1 MSQEV
6 PMNLPQLALSQTRD
20 SAACLSDVAR
30 TLCQRLRNGAPVSH
44 QGLKRLMT
52 EAFGDDDAGGLWSM
66 RDAYDALETA
76 QVLLLADPQN
86 PLLDGTPSD
95 IFERLRLFERGLPT
109 QTYRSEKQV
118 DLQQFSTPITLAW
131 LVARAARCG
140 PDDMLL
146 EPSAGTGM
154 LAVHGL
160 RAGANLLLNE
170 HDPARADLLSHNLS
184 QIVTRHDGEHIHDL
198 LISERQPTL
207 VLINPPFSRSS
218 ARGIDRHAGARHLRA
233 ALACLAPGGRC
244 VAIMPTSFSPEGSA
258 ALGYNAVAELVPP
271 RVELTISGSPY
282 AKHGTGIDVRLLVF
296 DKGWTGTPERHFASD
311 IDAVLRLV
319 LAMPDRLDPM
329 EPPPLAPPPAV
340 ATPRSLVP
348 AALSPAMLFARMN
361 GQKLAPPSRI
371 AATAD
376 EARPISYAAHQTPLA
391 PGETVGIYS
400 TWRLARIAI
409 ENASRHPDDLVESI
423 AMASVSLPVPR
434 YQPILQ
440 ERAIRAL
447 SEAQLETIIYAGEAH
462 ERDLAGRF
470 SANLAGDRLIEDSDG
485 QLYRT
490 GFFIADGTGVGKG
503 REAAGI
509 ILDQWNRGN
518 RRAIWISMADLI
530 EDARRDWTALGG
542 LAIDIQP
549 IANFPLGKAITM
561 ESGIVFLTYAA
572 LRSAR
577 HDAASRLQQLLDWTG
592 EDFAGVIVFDESH
605 AMAHAG
611 GTETDF
617 GKAQGSEQGLAGV
630 RLQNALPRARILYM
644 SATGAARPENLSYAV
659 RLGLWGPGTAFAT
672 RDMFMKA
679 MEEGGIAALEVVC
692 RDLKA
697 MGLYTA
703 RALSFAGVEYEPLE
717 HVLTP
722 EQVAIYDAYADS
734 WAIIHRGLRDVL
746 AEIGIVDRIS
756 GKTQNAR
763 ARGSALSAFESAK
776 LRFFSSLLVSLKIP
790 SLIKAIEQELAS
802 DNAVLVQLASTGEAI
817 MDRRLSELSAQERA
831 MLDVQV
837 SPKETLVD
845 YLKNAFPVRQM
856 RVFRADDGAVRAE
869 PMTDADGNPV
879 LCRQAIAARDA
890 MIEDLCALPAIPTAL
905 DALIAHFGTDRV
917 AEITGRSRR
926 IVIDVTGKQKV
937 ERRGARANVL
947 EVQAFQNG
955 SKPIAAFSLAGSTG
969 RSMHSD
975 RNCPTAHR
983 RRAHFL
989 LELGFRIL
997 SAVQGFGRSHRTNQM
1012 TAPVYR
1018 PLTTDCRGER
1028 RFLST
1033 IIRGLEAL
1041 GALTRGQRQTGSQ
1054 NLFDPSDN
1062 LESDYARDAL
1072 TQWFHLLYEGKLRS
1086 VSLEA
1091 FQEMTGLE
1099 LCGEGGELLE
1109 RLPPIHRWL
1118 NRILALRIATQ
1129 NSIFEEFLGLV
1140 EDRVEAART
1149 AGTLDLG
1156 IETIR
1161 ADRMDLLSDQLLRT
1175 DPVTGAETRLLR
1187 LELHRRPPIISW
1199 AMLQL
1204 ECKDA
1209 EDIAWLRN
1217 ARSGRVALRV
1227 PTWPGQDEEG
1237 NWIERC
1243 YLLRP
1248 TGQSRMEVA
1257 ALAASH
1263 WSEIDR
1269 DTFQLLWE
1277 QEAAE
1282 AGKNLLVETITLA
1295 TGLLLPV
1302 WNKLPEDDVRVWR
1315 IDDGAGSSIL
1325 GRIIHPAAIERL
1337 EREFGLDG
1345 GIALGPEEIIAGAR
1359 AGSGVQIPGLGTAR
1373 LARVHVNDSP
1383 RLEIRDYRPEDRT
1396 WLKACGAF
1404 SEVVAFKTRLFLPPE
1419 RARDMLERIIAERR

>member
-1 MSQEV
+1 
-6 PMNLPQLALSQTRD
+6 MNLPQLALSQTQDAPAR
-20 SAACLSDVAR
+20 LFEVAR
-30 TLCQRLRNGAPVSH
+30 SLVHRLRNGGMVNRQS
-44 QGLKRLMT
+44 LKRVMT
-52 EAFGDDDAGGLWSM
+52 QMFGEDDAAGAWSM

-76 QVLLLADPQN
+76 QVLHLTDPQSALLA
-86 PLLDGTPSD
+86 GTPLD
-95 IFERLRLFERGLPT
+95 IFQRLRQFERGLPT

-118 DLQQFSTPITLAW
+118 DLQQFSTPISLAW
-131 LVARAARCG
+131 LAAMAARCRS
-140 PDDMLL
+140 DDILL

-154 LAVHGL
+154 LAVHGS
-160 RAGANLLLNE
+160 RAGACLLLNE
-170 HDPARADLLSHNLS
+170 RDPARAALLSRS
-184 QIVTRHDGEHIHDL
+184 FGQIVTGHDAEHIQDL
-198 LISERQPTL
+198 LITERPPTL
-207 VLINPPFSRSS
+207 VLINPPFSRS
-218 ARGIDRHAGARHLRA
+218 AGRGIDRHAGARHLRG
-233 ALACLAPGGRC
+233 ALASLAPGGRC

-271 RVELTISGSPY
+271 RVEITILGRPY

-296 DKGWTGTPERHFASD
+296 DKGWVGMPERHIAAN
-311 IDAVLRLV
+311 IEAALE
-319 LAMPDRLDPM
+319 LALAIPDRLDPLQ
-329 EPPPLAPPPAV
+329 PPPLVPPPAV
-340 ATPRSLVP
+340 A
-348 AALSPAMLFARMN
+348 LSPSRPATNISPGNLFAHMN
-361 GQKLAPPSRI
+361 GQRLAPPSRI
-371 AATAD
+371 AAAAND
-376 EARPISYAAHQTPLA
+376 ARLIAYTVRREPFP
-391 PGETVGIYS
+391 PGEIVGIYS
-400 TWRLARIAI
+400 AWRPARIAI
-409 ENASRHPDDLVESI
+409 DGVSRHPDDLVESI

-434 YQPILQ
+434 YQPLLQ
-440 ERAIRAL
+440 DRAVTAL
-447 SEAQLETIIYAGEAH
+447 SEAQLETVIYAGEAH
-462 ERDLAGRF
+462 ARDLVGSF
-470 SANLAGDRLIEDSDG
+470 SSNIAGDRLIEDKEG
-485 QLYRT
+485 KLYRT

-509 ILDQWNRGN
+509 ILDQWNRAN

-549 IANFPLGKAITM
+549 ISNFPLGTSIIM

-577 HDAASRLQQLLDWTG
+577 HDTASRLQQLLDWTG
-592 EDFAGVIVFDESH
+592 EGFAGVIVFDESH

-617 GKAQGSEQGLAGV
+617 GKARGSEQGLAGV

-672 RDMFMKA
+672 RDMFMTA

-722 EQVAIYDAYADS
+722 DQISIYDAYADS
-734 WAIIHRGLRDVL
+734 WSIIHRGLRDVL

-776 LRFFSSLLVSLKIP
+776 LRFFSSLLVSMKIP
-790 SLIKAIEQELAS
+790 SLVEAIEQELSAG
-802 DNAVLVQLASTGEAI
+802 NAVLVQLASTGESI
-817 MDRRLSELSAQERA
+817 MDRRLSELSAEERA
-831 MLDVQV
+831 TMDVQV
-837 SPKETLVD
+837 SPKETLID

-856 RVFRADDGAVRAE
+856 RVFRAEDGAMRAE
-869 PMTDADGNPV
+869 PMIDADGNPV
-879 LCRQAIAARDA
+879 LCRQATTARDEL
-890 MIEDLCALPAIPTAL
+890 IEELCALPAIPTAL

-926 IVIDVTGKQKV
+926 IVTEIAGRQKV
-937 ERRGARANVL
+937 ERRGARANVF
-947 EVQAFQNG
+947 EVQAFQDG
-955 SKPIAAFSLAGSTG
+955 RKPIAAFSLAGSTG

-975 RNCPTAHR
+975 RDCSSAHR
-983 RRAHFL
+983 RRIHFL
-989 LELGFRIL
+989 LELGFRIF
-997 SAVQGFGRSHRTNQM
+997 SAVQGFGRSHRTNQL
-1012 TAPVYR
+1012 TPPVYR

-1062 LESDYARDAL
+1062 LESDHARDAL
-1072 TQWFHLLYEGKLRS
+1072 IQWFHLLYEGKLRS
-1086 VSLEA
+1086 VSLA
-1091 FQEMTGLE
+1091 DFQDMTGLE
-1099 LCGEGGELLE
+1099 LCDEGGELLE

-1140 EDRVEAART
+1140 EDRVEVARA

-1161 ADRMDLLSDQLLRT
+1161 AEKMDLLSDRLLRT

-1187 LELHRRPPIISW
+1187 LELHRRPPVTSW
-1199 AMLQL
+1199 AELLLQ
-1204 ECKDA
+1204 CKGIG
-1209 EDIAWLRN
+1209 DIACLHN

-1227 PTWPGQDEEG
+1227 PTWRGQDEEG
-1237 NWIERC
+1237 EWIERC
-1243 YLLRP
+1243 YLIRP
-1248 TGQSRMEVA
+1248 TGQIRIDVA
-1257 ALAASH
+1257 ALSGSH
-1263 WSEIDR
+1263 WSEIER
-1269 DTFQLLWE
+1269 DTFQALWE

-1282 AGKNLLVETITLA
+1282 AGKNLMVETITMA

-1302 WNKLPEDDVRVWR
+1302 WHKLPEDDVRVWR
-1315 IDDGAGSSIL
+1315 IDDGVGSSIL
-1325 GRIIHPAAIERL
+1325 GRIIHPAAVERI

-1345 GIALGPEEIIAGAR
+1345 GIALGPDEIIAGAR
-1359 AGSGVQIPGLGTAR
+1359 TASGVSIPGLGPAR

-1404 SEVVAFKTRLFLPPE
+1404 SEVVAFKTRLFLPPD
-1419 RARDMLERIIAERR
+1419 RASDILARLIAERA

>member
-1 MSQEV
+1 MT
-6 PMNLPQLALSQTRD
+6 LPQLALSQSQDAPRRLF
-20 SAACLSDVAR
+20 AVAR
-30 TLCQRLRNGAPVSH
+30 SLAHRLRNGGMVNRQS
-44 QGLKRLMT
+44 LKRMMT
-52 EAFGDDDAGGLWSM
+52 QAFGENDAAGGWSM

-76 QVLLLADPQN
+76 QVLYLADPQS
-86 PLLDGTPSD
+86 PLLAGTPAD
-95 IFERLRLFERGLPT
+95 IFQRLRQFERALPT
-109 QTYRSEKQV
+109 QTYRSEKQI
-118 DLQQFSTPITLAW
+118 DLQQFSTPISLAW
-131 LVARAARCG
+131 LAAMAARCRS
-140 PDDMLL
+140 DDILL

-154 LAVHGL
+154 LAVHGA
-160 RAGANLLLNE
+160 RAGARLLLNE
-170 HDPARADLLSHNLS
+170 QDSARADLLSRSLG
-184 QIVTRHDGEHIHDL
+184 QIVTGHDAEHIQDL
-198 LISERQPTL
+198 LTTEQLPTL
-207 VLINPPFSRSS
+207 VLINPPFSRSTG
-218 ARGIDRHAGARHLRA
+218 RGIDRHAGARHLRG
-233 ALACLAPGGRC
+233 ALASLAPGGRC
-244 VAIMPTSFSPEGSA
+244 VAIMPASFFPEGSA
-258 ALGYNAVAELVPP
+258 APGYNIVAELVPP
-271 RVELTISGSPY
+271 RVEITILGRPY

-296 DKGWTGTPERHFASD
+296 DKGWVGEPERHVAGD
-311 IDAVLRLV
+311 LEAALALV
-319 LAMPDRLDPM
+319 LAIPDRLDLRQ
-329 EPPPLAPPPAV
+329 PPPLVPPPAV
-340 ATPRSLVP
+340 ALLP
-348 AALSPAMLFARMN
+348 ARPVINIPAKTLFAPMGVHR
-361 GQKLAPPSRI
+361 LAPPSRV
-371 AATAD
+371 AAVAND
-376 EARPISYAAHQTPLA
+376 ARPVTYMVREEPLA

-400 TWRLARIAI
+400 AWRPARIAI
-409 ENASRHPDDLVESI
+409 DGVSSHPDDLVESI
-423 AMASVSLPVPR
+423 AMASVFLPVPR
-434 YQPILQ
+434 YRPLLQ
-440 ERAIRAL
+440 TRAVRAL

-462 ERDLAGRF
+462 ARDLVGCF
-470 SANLAGDRLIEDSDG
+470 SANLAGDRLIEDRDG
-485 QLYRT
+485 KLYRT

-509 ILDQWNRGN
+509 ILDQWNRAN

-549 IANFPLGKAITM
+549 ISNFPLGTSITM
-561 ESGIVFLTYAA
+561 ESGIIFLTYAA

-577 HDAASRLQQLLDWTG
+577 HDTASRLQQLLDWTG

-611 GTETDF
+611 GTENDF

-644 SATGAARPENLSYAV
+644 SATGAARPDNLSYAV

-717 HVLTP
+717 HALTP
-722 EQVAIYDAYADS
+722 DQISIYDAYADS
-734 WAIIHRGLRDVL
+734 WSIIHRGLRDVL

-776 LRFFSSLLVSLKIP
+776 LRFFSSLLVSMKMP
-790 SLIKAIEQELAS
+790 SLIKAIEQELAL

-831 MLDVQV
+831 MMDIQV
-837 SPKETLVD
+837 SPKETLID
-845 YLKNAFPVRQM
+845 YLKNGFPVRQM
-856 RVFRADDGAVRAE
+856 RVFRADDGAMRAE
-869 PMTDADGNPV
+869 PMTDAQGHPV
-879 LCRQAIAARDA
+879 LCRQAIAARDEL
-890 MIEDLCALPAIPTAL
+890 IEELCALPGIPTAL
-905 DALIAHFGTDRV
+905 DALIAHFGIDRV

-926 IVIDVTGKQKV
+926 IVTDTTGRQKV
-937 ERRGARANVL
+937 ERRGARANL
-947 EVQAFQNG
+947 FEVQAFQDG
-955 SKPIAAFSLAGSTG
+955 RKSIAAFSLAGSTG

-975 RNCPTAHR
+975 RGCSSAHKR
-983 RRAHFL
+983 RTHFL

-997 SAVQGFGRSHRTNQM
+997 SAVQGFGRSHRTNQL
-1012 TAPVYR
+1012 TPPVYR

-1072 TQWFHLLYEGKLRS
+1072 VQWFHLLYEGKLRS
-1086 VSLEA
+1086 VSLA
-1091 FQEMTGLE
+1091 DFQDMTGLE
-1099 LCGEGGELLE
+1099 LCDEGGELLE

-1140 EDRVEAART
+1140 EDRVEAAR
-1149 AGTLDLG
+1149 AVGTLDLG

-1161 ADRMDLLSDQLLRT
+1161 AEKVQLLSDRLLRT

-1187 LELHRRPPIISW
+1187 LKLHRRSPVTSW
-1199 AMLQL
+1199 AALQL
-1204 ECKDA
+1204 VCKGTDN
-1209 EDIAWLRN
+1209 IAWLHN
-1217 ARSGRVALRV
+1217 ARSGRVALCM

-1237 NWIERC
+1237 EWIERC
-1243 YLLRP
+1243 YLIRP
-1248 TGQSRMEVA
+1248 TGQARMVVA
-1257 ALAASH
+1257 ALSGSH
-1263 WSEIDR
+1263 WHQIDR
-1269 DTFQLLWE
+1269 DAFQVFWE
-1277 QEAAE
+1277 QEVAE
-1282 AGKNLLVETITLA
+1282 AVKNLMVETITMA

-1302 WNKLPEDDVRVWR
+1302 WHKLPEDDVRVWR

-1325 GRIIHPAAIERL
+1325 GRIIHPAALERI

-1345 GIALGPEEIIAGAR
+1345 TTALGPVEIIDGAR
-1359 AGSGVQIPGLGTAR
+1359 SVGGVSIPGLGPAR

-1404 SEVVAFKTRLFLPPE
+1404 TEVVAFKTRLFLPPE
-1419 RARDMLERIIAERR
+1419 RAGEILARIIAERG

>member
-1 MSQEV
+1 MT
-6 PMNLPQLALSQTRD
+6 LPQLALSQTQDAPAR
-20 SAACLSDVAR
+20 LFEVAQS
-30 TLCQRLRNGAPVSH
+30 LAHRLRNGGMVNRQS
-44 QGLKRLMT
+44 LKRMMT
-52 EAFGDDDAGGLWSM
+52 QAFGEDDAGGAWSM

-76 QVLLLADPQN
+76 QVLHLADPQCA
-86 PLLDGTPSD
+86 LLAGTPAD
-95 IFERLRLFERGLPT
+95 IFQRLRQFERGLPT

-118 DLQQFSTPITLAW
+118 ELQQFSTPLSLAW
-131 LVARAARCG
+131 LAAMAARCRS
-140 PDDMLL
+140 DDILL

-154 LAVHGL
+154 LAVHGA
-160 RAGANLLLNE
+160 RAGARLLLNE
-170 HDPARADLLSHNLS
+170 HDPARADLLSRSLGE
-184 QIVTRHDGEHIHDL
+184 IVTRHDAEHIQDML
-198 LISERQPTL
+198 TTKQIPTL
-207 VLINPPFSRSS
+207 VLINPPFSRSVG
-218 ARGIDRHAGARHLRA
+218 RGIDRHAGARHLRG
-233 ALACLAPGGRC
+233 ALASLAQGGRC

-258 ALGYNAVAELVPP
+258 ALGYNVVAELVPP
-271 RVELTISGSPY
+271 RIEIAISGSPY
-282 AKHGTGIDVRLLVF
+282 AKHGTGIDVRLLIF
-296 DKGWTGTPERHFASD
+296 DKGWIGVPERHVAYNIEAALD
-311 IDAVLRLV
+311 LV
-319 LAMPDRLDPM
+319 LAIPDRLDPLQ
-329 EPPPLAPPPAV
+329 PPPLLPPPAV
-340 ATPRSLVP
+340 GLLPSRPATDVARGNF
-348 AALSPAMLFARMN
+348 FAHMS
-361 GQKLAPPSRI
+361 GQRLAPPSRV
-371 AATAD
+371 AAVAKD
-376 EARPISYAAHQTPLA
+376 ARPITYVVREEPLA

-400 TWRLARIAI
+400 AWRPARISI
-409 ENASRHPDDLVESI
+409 DGASRHPDVLVESI

-434 YQPILQ
+434 YQPLLQ
-440 ERAIRAL
+440 DRAAKAL

-462 ERDLAGRF
+462 ARDLVGRF
-470 SANLAGDRLIEDSDG
+470 SSNLAGDRLIEDREG
-485 QLYRT
+485 KAYRT

-509 ILDQWNRGN
+509 ILDQWNRAN

-549 IANFPLGKAITM
+549 ISNFPLGTSITT
-561 ESGIVFLTYAA
+561 ESGIIFLTYAA

-577 HDAASRLQQLLDWTG
+577 HDTASRLQQLLDWTG
-592 EDFAGVIVFDESH
+592 EDFVGVIVFDESH

-644 SATGAARPENLSYAV
+644 SATGAARPDNLSYAV

-717 HVLTP
+717 HALTP
-722 EQVAIYDAYADS
+722 DQISIYNAYADS
-734 WAIIHRGLRDVL
+734 WSIIHRGLRDVL

-776 LRFFSSLLVSLKIP
+776 LRFFSSLLVSMKMP
-790 SLIKAIEQELAS
+790 SLINAIEQELAS
-802 DNAVLVQLASTGEAI
+802 DNVVLVQLASTGEAI

-831 MLDVQV
+831 TMDVEV
-837 SPKETLVD
+837 SPRETLID
-845 YLKNAFPVRQM
+845 YLKNGFPVRQM
-856 RVFRADDGAVRAE
+856 RVFRTDDGATRAE
-869 PMTDADGNPV
+869 PMIDAEGNPV
-879 LCRQAIAARDA
+879 LSRQAIAARDEL
-890 MIEDLCALPAIPTAL
+890 IEELCALPAIPTAL

-926 IVIDVTGKQKV
+926 IVTDTTGRQKV
-937 ERRGARANVL
+937 ERRSARANL
-947 EVQAFQNG
+947 FEVQAFQDG
-955 SKPIAAFSLAGSTG
+955 RKPIAAFSLAGSTG

-975 RNCPTAHR
+975 RNCASAHR

-997 SAVQGFGRSHRTNQM
+997 SAVQGFGRSHRTNQL
-1012 TAPVYR
+1012 TPPVYR

-1062 LESDYARDAL
+1062 LESDYAHDAL
-1072 TQWFHLLYEGKLRS
+1072 VQWFHLLYEGKLRS
-1086 VSLEA
+1086 VSLA
-1091 FQEMTGLE
+1091 DFQEMTGLE
-1099 LCGEGGELLE
+1099 LCDEGGELLE

-1140 EDRVEAART
+1140 EDRVEAARA

-1161 ADRMDLLSDQLLRT
+1161 AEKVVLLSDRLLRT
-1175 DPVTGAETRLLR
+1175 DPVIGAQTRLLR
-1187 LELHRRPPIISW
+1187 LELHRRPPVTNW
-1199 AMLQL
+1199 AALQL
-1204 ECKDA
+1204 ICKNTDN
-1209 EDIAWLRN
+1209 IAWLRN
-1217 ARSGRVALRV
+1217 ARSGRVALCM
-1227 PTWPGQDEEG
+1227 PTWPGQDDDG
-1237 NWIERC
+1237 KWIERC
-1243 YLLRP
+1243 YLIRPSGQLRMD
-1248 TGQSRMEVA
+1248 RA
-1257 ALAASH
+1257 ALKASH
-1263 WSEIDR
+1263 WSEIEPDA
-1269 DTFQLLWE
+1269 FQVFWE
-1277 QEAAE
+1277 GEVGEAT
-1282 AGKNLLVETITLA
+1282 KNLLVETITLA
-1295 TGLLLPV
+1295 TGLLLSI
-1302 WNKLPEDDVRVWR
+1302 WHKLPEDDVRVWR
-1315 IDDGAGSSIL
+1315 IDDGAGGSIL
-1325 GRIIHPAAIERL
+1325 GRIIHPAAVERIQ
-1337 EREFGLDG
+1337 REFGLDG
-1345 GIALGPEEIIAGAR
+1345 ATALGPDEIIDGAR
-1359 AGSGVQIPGLGTAR
+1359 SVGGVSIPGLGPAK
-1373 LARVHVNDSP
+1373 LARVHVNDSA

-1404 SEVVAFKTRLFLPPE
+1404 SEVVAFKTRIFLPPD
-1419 RARDMLERIIAERR
+1419 RAGDILARIMAERS